1 MILDVHTHRKP
12 PYPEGIISVAPD
24 ELPEEL
30 TAQRYSVG
38 IHPWKIPAGGVSEEE
53 MDKLRKAAL
62 RPDVVAIGECG
73 IDLMREGMAP
83 AAIQM
88 NVLKKHIEISES
100 VKKPLILHSVKG
112 QEIICGMRKEM
123 KPEQE
128 WIIHGFRGKPT
139 ILDMY
144 LKAGIAVSYGEHF
157 NEESVRR
164 TPPDKL
170 YTETD
175 ESQIPI
181 REIIAGIERIRN

>member
-1 MILDVHTHRKP
+1 
-12 PYPEGIISVAPD
+12 
-24 ELPEEL
+24 
-30 TAQRYSVG
+30 
-38 IHPWKIPAGGVSEEE
+38 